1 MYRLMKTIHRIF
13 GITGSLLVLLMAITG
28 LLLNHRSWIG
38 YGSNNDLIMQKWI
51 FGIHSGVL
59 GDTSIVWLTDLG
71 AICMIVFSLMGIWL
85 WFKGSRMA
93 KRKEIK

>member
-1 MYRLMKTIHRIF
+1 MYRLMKTIHRLF
-13 GITGSLLVLLMAITG
+13 GIIGSLLVLLMAITG

-38 YGSNNDLIMQKWI
+38 YGSTNELKLQKWI

-59 GDTSIVWLTDLG
+59 DHTSIVWLTDLG
-71 AICMIVFSLMGIWL
+71 AVCMIVFSLTGIWL

-93 KRKEIK
+93 KRK